1 MTIPE
6 AAVPARPQR
15 VALTFDAEHPD
26 RPGSLPEATGR
37 LLDGLA
43 AAGVRATFF
52 VQGRWAEAYPAT
64 ARRIAAE
71 GHVVGSH
78 SFFHADLPLLSDEGL
93 IEDIC
98 RAEAAI
104 RAATGIDPRPWLRFP
119 FGRGVDDPRVLAAI
133 ERLGYRHV
141 GWDVDPFDWDP
152 ERTAEEI
159 ESAIVRAATSRPTC
173 VVLLHSWRSATVP
186 GVHGAIETLRS
197 RDVEFVTVDR
207 LADSER
213 PGGVPAEPESMP

>member
-1 MTIPE
+1 MTARE
-6 AAVPARPQR
+6 AALPDGAHR

-26 RPGSLPEATGR
+26 RPGSLPDATDR

-64 ARRIAAE
+64 ARRIPAE

-78 SFFHADLPLLSDEGL
+78 SFFHADFPLLSDEGL
-93 IEDIC
+93 IVDIT

-104 RAATGIDPRPWLRFP
+104 RAATGADPRPWLRFP
-119 FGRGVDDPRVLAAI
+119 FGHGADDSRLLAAI
-133 ERLGYRHV
+133 ASIGYRHV
-141 GWDVDPFDWDP
+141 GWDVDPRDWDP

-159 ESAIVRAATSRPTC
+159 ESAVVLAATSRPNC
-173 VVLLHSWRSATVP
+173 VVLLHGWPSATVP
-186 GVHGAIETLRS
+186 AVFGAIETLRS

-207 LADSER
+207 LTDTER
-213 PGGVPAEPESMP
+213 PGGLPAEPASVP